1 MAESESRALDYATPQ
16 QQASLWRAVPW
27 QIRMV
32 PVCSALIILSHL
44 LVGGSDDPFW
54 FVALA
59 LPVGVG
65 TAAAIRRHWS
75 GAVYCFVTLAF
86 LLLISAILPMLRL

>member
-1 MAESESRALDYATPQ
+1 MAESEPRALDYATPQ
-16 QQASLWRAVPW
+16 HQTPLWRAVPW

-44 LVGGSDDPFW
+44 LIGGSDDAFW
-54 FVALA
+54 FIALA

-65 TAAAIRRHWS
+65 VGAAIRRHWS
-75 GAVYCFVTLAF
+75 AAVYCFVTLAF
-86 LLLISAILPMLRL
+86 LLLVSVILPMLRL